1 MDGFKDGLMDGGME
15 GWVYRGR
22 NELKD
27 GGTDESMVCYTLE
40 MI

>member
-1 MDGFKDGLMDGGME
+1 MDGRMGVQRE
-15 GWVYRGR
+15 

-27 GGTDESMVCYTLE
+27 GGIDESMVCYTLE

>member
-1 MDGFKDGLMDGGME
+1 MDGFKDRWMDRWME

-27 GGTDESMVCYTLE
+27 GGIDESMVCYTLE